1 MSATKLDRATIDHVA
16 SLASVSLGVA
26 EAATMTT
33 EIGAILAYVEE
44 LGTLDT
50 ADVPPTGRGSAEEGG
65 VTAWRA
71 DVISPGL
78 SREDALA
85 AAPRVA
91 DDGFAVPGFVD
102 GASPASPERGPS

>member
-16 SLASVSLGVA
+16 TLSSLSLTDA
-26 EAATMTT
+26 EAAKMTT
-33 EIGAILAYVEE
+33 EIGAILSYVEE
-44 LGTLDT
+44 LGSLDT
-50 ADVPPTGRGSAEEGG
+50 TGVPPTGQGIAASAP
-65 VTAWRA
+65 TAWRA
-71 DVISPGL
+71 DVLERGL

-102 GASPASPERGPS
+102 SASPAAPERH